1 VTHPD
6 ARRESF
12 DQVADQY
19 DSVRPE
25 YPDVIY
31 DEIEELSG
39 ARSGAS
45 VLEIGCGPGK
55 ASVALAK
62 RGYRLHCIE
71 LGSHL
76 AEIARAKLSAYPDA
90 RVEVG
95 AFETLETRTRYDLIA
110 SAQAFHWI
118 DPSVRV
124 ARAAALLKPGG
135 SLAIWWNRHVLI
147 PADRGFFE
155 EVQEVYRAVVP
166 EAITLD
172 LVKLRTPDQ
181 LRQPEREEI
190 ERSGLFPTIQTRT
203 HLWDRTYTARDYV
216 HLLGT
221 YSDHIAIPA
230 ETRMKLLTGIEAL
243 IDRSYGG
250 VITKG
255 YLTVLHVARNAG

>member
-1 VTHPD
+1 MTHPD
-6 ARRESF
+6 AKRESF
-12 DQVADQY
+12 DEVAAQY

-31 DEIEELSG
+31 DEIAALSATGPG
-39 ARSGAS
+39 AL
-45 VLEIGCGPGK
+45 VLEIGCGPVK

-71 LGSHL
+71 LGARL
-76 AEIARAKLSAYPDA
+76 AEIARIRLSAFPDA

-95 AFETLETRTRYDLIA
+95 AFEAFETEARYDLIA

-118 DPSVRV
+118 DPGVRLV
-124 ARAAALLKPGG
+124 KAARLLKPGG

-147 PADRGFFE
+147 PADQGFFE
-155 EVQEVYRAVVP
+155 RVQKVYRAVVP

-181 LRQPEREEI
+181 MRQPERDEI
-190 ERSGLFPTIQTRT
+190 ERSGLFQSIQTRT
-203 HLWDRTYTARDYV
+203 HLWERTYTAGDYV
-216 HLLGT
+216 RLLGT

-230 ETRMKLLTGIEAL
+230 EMRGKLLAGIETL
-243 IDRSYGG
+243 IERSYGG

-255 YLTVLHVARNAG
+255 YLTVLHVSRTAG